1 MALEPQAKA
10 YEAVGEYYLAD
21 RVLVLGRRP
30 GRIKE
35 VVDVALPRP
44 RTALRNGPEVARLTA
59 QVWELIHDE
68 AVQAINEEAP
78 L

>member
-1 MALEPQAKA
+1 VFVTHGID
-10 YEAVGEYYLAD
+10 EAVLLAD

-30 GRIKE
+30 GRIKD